1 MQLAKKITRFRPGCR
16 CGHALSAAPFPSF
29 SSCSRRI
36 QYRELPHAMQAGAFF
51 KSLEFFSLFTI
62 FMHPRHQTPVKT
74 TSENASL
81 IQKIISALIFA
92 ADCVVG
98 VIQISR
104 KGANSKSAGPDF
116 TSEDLG
122 KAIPYPTKIAE
133 GDLNASAVSS

>member
-1 MQLAKKITRFRPGCR
+1 
-16 CGHALSAAPFPSF
+16 
-29 SSCSRRI
+29 
-36 QYRELPHAMQAGAFF
+36 MQAGAFF

-74 TSENASL
+74 TSENTSL

-92 ADCVVG
+92 ADFVVG

>member
-16 CGHALSAAPFPSF
+16 CGHALSAASFPSF

-51 KSLEFFSLFTI
+51 KSLEFFSVFTI
-62 FMHPRHQTPVKT
+62 FMHPRHQTSANT
-74 TSENASL
+74 TSETPRSSRTFSA
-81 IQKIISALIFA
+81 ALIFA
-92 ADCVVG
+92 ADLVVV
-98 VIQISR
+98 VIAISR
-104 KGANSKSAGPDF
+104 KAANSKSAGPDL

-133 GDLNASAVSS
+133 GDLNASSVSS